1 MGLFLSGVIGAIV
14 NILYYLAGLETLN
27 SMYMLAPAIETGN
40 KFTNFLF
47 SGYAIAAYMILVTYL
62 FIITCEYVKSHKH
75 NKLQEAWWL
84 FLCTIINKS

>member
-1 MGLFLSGVIGAIV
+1 
-14 NILYYLAGLETLN
+14 
-27 SMYMLAPAIETGN
+27 
-40 KFTNFLF
+40 
-47 SGYAIAAYMILVTYL
+47 MILVTYL